1 MFGMLTNLTKAVV
14 SVAVAPVA
22 IVADAVMLIPDSCD
36 GNKEAFSRTGA
47 LLKNA
52 GECVE
57 EALKPDKN

>member
-1 MFGMLTNLTKAVV
+1 MLGNLTKAVV

-36 GNKEAFSRTGA
+36 GNKDAFTRTGA

-52 GECVE
+52 GKCVT
-57 EALKPDKN
+57 EAVKPEK